1 MDAAKIA
8 RINELARI
16 SKERA
21 LTAEELAEQ
30 KILREEYIAGYRA
43 NLRSTLGATK
53 IERPDG
59 TRVPLRPKKKP

>member
-8 RINELARI
+8 RINELAKI

-21 LTAEELAEQ
+21 LTPEELAEQ
-30 KILREEYIAGYRA
+30 KALREEYIAGYRA
-43 NLRSTLGATK
+43 NLRSTLGSTK

-59 TRVPLRPKKKP
+59 TREALRPKKKL